1 MKLDK
6 IYEMAKEYLEAL
18 SGGEIKKKK
27 VKELQE
33 EIEEKISKLKKKA
46 KKADS
51 DEEREGYRKE
61 IGALKEILA
70 KLDNKSE

>member
-1 MKLDK
+1 MKLEK

-18 SGGEIKKKK
+18 NGEGVKKKK

-46 KKADS
+46 KNADN
-51 DEEREGYRKE
+51 EEEAEGYRKE
-61 IGALKEILA
+61 IGALKEILT
-70 KLDNKSE
+70 KLDKKDD